1 MSEVIPPIDQGT
13 KRERERE
20 RGNEIAR
27 CGLRE
32 RAEGRES
39 MREGREFVVTY
50 VNFVCF
56 LLVENNFLVDMQW
69 VMICL

>member
-1 MSEVIPPIDQGT
+1 MSEVIPPIDQRT
-13 KRERERE
+13 KRERERERE

-39 MREGREFVVTY
+39 MREGREFVR
-50 VNFVCF
+50 
-56 LLVENNFLVDMQW
+56 EEKE
-69 VMICL
+69 